1 MSCTQISL
9 GAYDNNLNFGY
20 GENTE
25 VKRSCVATL
34 NGEMYVFSG
43 PTLQGYE
50 PVDSFKQV

>member
-9 GAYDNNLNFGY
+9 GAYDNNLNFAY

-25 VKRSCVATL
+25 VKRSCAATL

-43 PTLQGYE
+43 PTLQGHE